1 MKKRFLRKV
10 STIFIASLIIFS
22 AFGKLIF
29 ASEEISFTES
39 SIFTVF
45 TVEENPFPAIS
56 DTENV
61 IMRATPTVVRDGVYE
76 IKNPLTGRYIDTD
89 DGKMP
94 TDGMKLEQWDHSGA
108 RTQRWVFTQIT
119 SGQYTGYSTIQNAEN
134 GLYMTV
140 KNNSDANDAD
150 VILSAF
156 TGGSGQYW
164 KFELTNALRCKIIP
178 ACGES
183 KNRVLCVNNA
193 LFGST
198 INGLDI
204 KSRTYTDDDNYKDE
218 WNLGVIYHGLDVTL
232 NVLYDHGYENKF
244 SRNNYFVTRINS
256 LISDLKNKYSTDF
269 FVNISTLGPSIFTS
283 YVDGCTIRES
293 ERCTHGVCQDGGEYH
308 HTNIYNI
315 IQRMPRPTNG
325 VDFNMGFIGVIT
337 CSQND
342 DNAHQATTFGHNI
355 AGLANQNDGIMVI
368 NAMVYELKTVVH
380 EFGHMFGAPDHY
392 GELNASNTAN
402 LQTKKPDYR
411 FDRKCIYGEDDKDQ
425 DVIDNLTICE
435 GCQRSIRQ
443 NIYRRLGLINY

>member
-1 MKKRFLRKV
+1 M
-10 STIFIASLIIFS
+10 
-22 AFGKLIF
+22 IF

-204 KSRTYTDDDNYKDE
+204 KSRTYTDDDNYNDE
-218 WNLGVIYHGLDVTL
+218 WCHLPW
-232 NVLYDHGYENKF
+232 F
-244 SRNNYFVTRINS
+244 
-256 LISDLKNKYSTDF
+256 
-269 FVNISTLGPSIFTS
+269 
-283 YVDGCTIRES
+283 GCNAECPIRPW
-293 ERCTHGVCQDGGEYH
+293 
-308 HTNIYNI
+308 I
-315 IQRMPRPTNG
+315 
-325 VDFNMGFIGVIT
+325 
-337 CSQND
+337 
-342 DNAHQATTFGHNI
+342 
-355 AGLANQNDGIMVI
+355 
-368 NAMVYELKTVVH
+368 
-380 EFGHMFGAPDHY
+380 
-392 GELNASNTAN
+392 
-402 LQTKKPDYR
+402 
-411 FDRKCIYGEDDKDQ
+411 
-425 DVIDNLTICE
+425 
-435 GCQRSIRQ
+435 
-443 NIYRRLGLINY
+443 